1 MVDATAIKSSV
12 KQIAGLLV
20 PEAVVQGIETP
31 FQVMFDPS
39 NKEISDS
46 SDPNPPRSLQESAM
60 ALAVVQSCASNM
72 FSISRGDIYMKPWF
86 SASNILGFLAD
97 VRLNQ
102 PRVNQVWDRWFCPEL
117 GIPLK

>member
-20 PEAVVQGIETP
+20 PQTVVQGIETP

-46 SDPNPPRSLQESAM
+46 SDHNPPLLCSKEPWRWQWCSPVRPTCFPFL
-60 ALAVVQSCASNM
+60 VV
-72 FSISRGDIYMKPWF
+72 IST
-86 SASNILGFLAD
+86 
-97 VRLNQ
+97 
-102 PRVNQVWDRWFCPEL
+102 
-117 GIPLK
+117 